1 MVYRNTQY
9 QRLFWT
15 LGCKKKRRVSLFEF
29 FLCILS
35 LPLCSHNVF
44 ALVRVAILLSY
55 SSSALSMKCKI
66 TQAGNS
72 HCTFFLGGG
81 GGSYSV
87 LFFARVFFIKA
98 AFYLT
103 CTCWSK
109 FSLQYDFNLTK
120 NFTAQIVV
128 V

>member
-1 MVYRNTQY
+1 MSVC
-9 QRLFWT
+9 L
-15 LGCKKKRRVSLFEF
+15 SSF
-29 FLCILS
+29 FCVLT
-35 LPLCSHNVF
+35 LPLCSHNVV

-72 HCTFFLGGG
+72 HCTFLGG

-87 LFFARVFFIKA
+87 LFFAGVFFIKA
-98 AFYLT
+98 DFYLT

-120 NFTAQIVV
+120 NFTAQIVAV
-128 V
+128 